1 MATWARRDW
10 FSGRPRPVV
19 VLLLLSTA
27 AAVPAQP
34 PVKTYIS
41 YRDGRP
47 VLNAL
52 PDNLPR
58 ELHGKTRSEIEAW
71 WPIWISQLVDFSRP
85 GTLFRL

>member
-1 MATWARRDW
+1 MATRTRRDW
-10 FSGRPRPVV
+10 FSGRARPVV

-27 AAVPAQP
+27 AAPAEP

-47 VLNAL
+47 VLDAL

-58 ELHGKTRSEIEAW
+58 EFNGKTGSEIEAW